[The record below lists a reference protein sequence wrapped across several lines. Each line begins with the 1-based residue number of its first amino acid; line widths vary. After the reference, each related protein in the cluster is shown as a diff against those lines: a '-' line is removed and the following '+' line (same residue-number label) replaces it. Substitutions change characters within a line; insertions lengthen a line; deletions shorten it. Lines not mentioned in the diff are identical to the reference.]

1 MEYKLLKQIALF
13 FESDSGHYLRSNST
27 RVLSSTTTI
36 CILVYL
42 SAKSNKRFSRLLK
55 ITLQIITVAHTITTA
70 SSDQMFTHW
79 PTTLNKFSISH
90 LQSSKFCYC
99 FEFRTSWLC
108 AVETHACCLHGRCGV
123 CLIDRNNYIILS
135 WKIIDMNL
143 KWPNKTWILSGFY
156 RDFKEQKFLWII
168 Y

>member
-1 MEYKLLKQIALF
+1 MYI
-13 FESDSGHYLRSNST
+13 
-27 RVLSSTTTI
+27 
-36 CILVYL
+36 ILVYL

-99 FEFRTSWLC
+99 FEFRTNWLC
-108 AVETHACCLHGRCGV
+108 AVETHVCCLHEKCGV

-135 WKIIDMNL
+135 WKIIDINL
-143 KWPNKTWILSGFY
+143 KWPNKSWISYNKLYIENWMLTVGYIWFRIIDIKDETKECY
-156 RDFKEQKFLWII
+156 RCCKRLVHNWISI
-168 Y
+168 

>member
-1 MEYKLLKQIALF
+1 M
-13 FESDSGHYLRSNST
+13 
-27 RVLSSTTTI
+27 LSSTTTI

-79 PTTLNKFSISH
+79 PTTLNKFSVSH

-108 AVETHACCLHGRCGV
+108 AVETHVCCFHEKCGV

-135 WKIIDMNL
+135 WKIIDINL
-143 KWPNKTWILSGFY
+143 KWPNKAWILFGFIINILCCNLWNNMIY
-156 RDFKEQKFLWII
+156 WKQKQKETKNDLQSSQQWYILDE